1 MKKKNPL
8 TFRERFQEHGLYLVV
23 ECVGLQ
29 TSVVY
34 KYRQS
39 DKKAAL
45 SIDQMGLSEYS
56 SW

>member
-1 MKKKNPL
+1 MKKNPL
-8 TFRERFQEHGLYLVV
+8 TFRERFQEHSLYSVV

-29 TSVVY
+29 SSVVY

-39 DKKAAL
+39 DKKATL
-45 SIDQMGLSEYS
+45 FIDQMGLSEYS